1 MSTGRLGSRRRQTRR
16 SRLAGFC
23 RGQCLLAEF
32 EGPSVKHPSK
42 SISLFTGQSA
52 HDGVKSYG
60 RMLDLVLAWYED
72 RSEAGQL
79 DNSIAALA
87 EKGD

>member
-1 MSTGRLGSRRRQTRR
+1 MKQAAANLDEAVWRDFAAANAYWQ
-16 SRLAGFC
+16 
-23 RGQCLLAEF
+23 QF
-32 EGPSVKHPSK
+32 EGPIRETSVQINHAY
-42 SISLFTGQSA
+42 LQA
-52 HDGVKSYG
+52 NLQHDGVKSYG